1 MILCVIDLP
10 PLPYDWRIIQFA
22 IVTVVRVDV
31 HILYWCWDVVAPAPI
46 CTFITKISFFHFRK
60 PFVLFFIAC

>member
-22 IVTVVRVDV
+22 IVTVVRLYD
-31 HILYWCWDVVAPAPI
+31 HILYLLRYFVLLEPI